1 MKKLIL
7 KSILAG
13 ILIGLGA
20 FVYSACIGKGNPYV
34 GAFLFSLGLI
44 SVFVLEANL
53 FTGKIGEIKFDKETI
68 VNLLLILF
76 FNFVGIMVVGLF
88 GLTNSSIIDVC
99 TSLVESKLNK
109 AWYQVIVD
117 SILCGAIIHLAVL
130 MYRKT
135 KSVLIVII
143 CIMVFILSGFEHCIA
158 NLFYYIA
165 GYQAFTPLAFLYFVI
180 YILGNSIGA
189 IIINTIFKNTIDKEK
204 PQEEINGD
212 TNEESKK

>member
-20 FVYSACIGKGNPYV
+20 FVYTSCVSKGNPYV

-53 FTGKIGEIKFDKETI
+53 YTGKIGEIKFNKEMI
-68 VNLLLILF
+68 INLLLIII
-76 FNFVGIMVVGLF
+76 FNFVGIALVALMGLSNQAVVNECA
-88 GLTNSSIIDVC
+88 TIVQA
-99 TSLVESKLNK
+99 KLDK
-109 AWYQVIVD
+109 TWYQMIFD
-117 SILCGAIIHLAVL
+117 SLLCGAIIHLAVL

-135 KSVLIVII
+135 KSILIVII

-158 NLFYYIA
+158 NLFYYVC
-165 GYQAFTPLAFLYFVI
+165 GYQSFTPFAFIAFLI

-189 IIINTIFKNTIDKEK
+189 ILINLIVSSFNKENK
-204 PQEEINGD
+204 SPEQLP
-212 TNEESKK
+212 NEEKENNN